1 MCKNGEVIESGVTSP
16 STRPKVEPEVR
27 ISHLIGS
34 LNVLASQWQTQIV
47 ALRQPPSSI
56 NWPVPALDL
65 LASSLLEW
73 STERGHPQFSH
84 TRSGSTCGHRRAPNA
99 SRAQLAYATMLLLG

>member
-1 MCKNGEVIESGVTSP
+1 MFKNGEVIESWGTSP
-16 STRPKVEPEVR
+16 STRRKVEPEVR
-27 ISHLIGS
+27 ISQLIGS
-34 LNVLASQWQTQIV
+34 LNVPASQWQTQIV
-47 ALRQPPSSI
+47 ALRQPSSI

-73 STERGHPQFSH
+73 STERGHP
-84 TRSGSTCGHRRAPNA
+84 RSPTPAQEVRAAIAGHSNA